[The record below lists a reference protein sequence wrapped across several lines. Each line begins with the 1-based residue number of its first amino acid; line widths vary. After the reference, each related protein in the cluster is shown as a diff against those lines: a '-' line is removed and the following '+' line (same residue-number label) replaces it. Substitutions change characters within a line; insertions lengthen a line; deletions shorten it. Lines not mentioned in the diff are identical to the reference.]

1 MTGTSTVFRAGQ
13 PTAPQGLAATGHK
26 GLGAELGGMLGCK
39 RGMVACYD
47 EIAAEAGHRYRM
59 RPGEACRFACERAPE
74 QATAQSSTP
83 GMAGLPGFRLVIG
96 VDHDPRAWVRVANAL
111 LDHITGGAVR
121 AGSRVPPVT
130 GLGLESLVAPG
141 TAARAF
147 RALAD
152 EGVLHWVPGRGYYV
166 RTGFT
171 VPVSDQARQDGR
183 LTAVLP
189 GRVWWPQADG
199 STPTSGNAER

>member
-1 MTGTSTVFRAGQ
+1 MTSTSSAFRAGR
-13 PTAPQGLAATGHK
+13 PTAPQGSAAAGHK
-26 GLGAELGGMLGCK
+26 GSGAELGGMPGCK
-39 RGMVACYD
+39 RGTVAGYD
-47 EIAAEAGHRYRM
+47 QIAAEAGHRYRM
-59 RPGEACRFACERAPE
+59 RPGEACRFACERTPE
-74 QATAQSSTP
+74 QATARSSTP

-96 VDHDPRAWVRVANAL
+96 VDDDPRAWVRVANAL
-111 LDHITGGAVR
+111 LARITDGAVR

-130 GLGLESLVAPG
+130 GLGLESPVAPG

-171 VPVSDQARQDGR
+171 VPVSDRARQDGR
-183 LTAVLP
+183 LTAVVP
-189 GRVWWPQADG
+189 VRGWPPHADG
-199 STPTSGNAER
+199 STPASGNAER